1 VLFEIQAEQEKDMK
15 GASLKWVLVV
25 IAALLVTA
33 CSSTGSKKD
42 TAQTGAR
49 VEERGMAQQDG
60 AGTQS
65 QGLADDATLAGGS
78 LDDPNSPLAVRVI
91 YFDYDS
97 ANIREDFNETVAA
110 HAAYLAANSSASVTL
125 EGHADE
131 RGSREYNLALGERRA
146 LAVRRQLVLLGAS
159 AGQIRT
165 VSYGEER
172 PAVDGHDEQSYGL
185 NRRVELVY

>member
-1 VLFEIQAEQEKDMK
+1 MK
-15 GASLKWVLVV
+15 GAGLKLIGVV
-25 IAALLVTA
+25 MTAFLLAA
-33 CSSTGSKKD
+33 CGSNTTKD
-42 TAQTGAR
+42 DDAQAR
-49 VEERGMAQQDG
+49 ASVEDRGMNRDG
-60 AGTQS
+60 DDDPGAST
-65 QGLADDATLAGGS
+65 QGLEDDGS
-78 LDDPNSPLAVRVI
+78 LSAAALDDPDSPLAVRVI

-97 ANIREDFNETVAA
+97 ANIRGDFTETVSA
-110 HAAYLAANSSASVTL
+110 HASYLAANPATSVTL

-159 AGQIRT
+159 AGQIKT

-172 PAVDGHDEQSYGL
+172 PAVDDHEEQSYGL

>member
-1 VLFEIQAEQEKDMK
+1 MK
-15 GASLKWVLVV
+15 GAGLKFFGILM
-25 IAALLVTA
+25 IAVAMTA
-33 CSSTGSKKD
+33 CSSTKSKD
-42 TAQTGAR
+42 DDAQSRAR
-49 VEERGMAQQDG
+49 VEERSTASGSG
-60 AGTQS
+60 AESGGART
-65 QGLADDATLAGGS
+65 QGLDDDGGLS
-78 LDDPNSPLAVRVI
+78 AAALDDPNSPLSVRVI

-97 ANIREDFNETVAA
+97 ANIRSDFAGTVSA
-110 HAAYLAANSSASVTL
+110 HAGYLAANPGASVTL

-159 AGQIRT
+159 AGQVKA